1 MIIITGASDGLG
13 KELANLFKADGKKI
27 VNISRTP
34 LDFADENI
42 IADFADEAQL
52 KSAIRQLQALEGKI
66 ELFISNAGIYSS
78 GVTGDMDYDDI
89 QKVFR
94 VNTFAPMMLL
104 DGLIE
109 RIKADEAD
117 IAFVVSSV
125 ATKPSGE
132 DVYGP
137 SKWALK
143 GYAQNLQARF
153 KNSKTRVL
161 AFFPGG
167 FASSLF
173 EKAHRVSPI
182 DAQDLMRPGDVAKAL
197 KSQIDLPKNMET
209 SEMIVN
215 RK

>member
-13 KELANLFKADGKKI
+13 REFARLFKADGKKI
-27 VNISRTP
+27 INISRTP

-42 IADFADEAQL
+42 IADFSDETQL
-52 KSAIRQLQALEGKI
+52 KAAVQKIQALEGNI
-66 ELFISNAGIYSS
+66 ELFISNAGIYSE
-78 GVTGDMDYDDI
+78 GITGNMDYDNI
-89 QKVFR
+89 QKVFK

-104 DGLIE
+104 DGLID
-109 RIKADEAD
+109 RISRDEAD

-125 ATKPSGE
+125 ATKPSAE

-153 KNSKTRVL
+153 KDSKTRVL

-167 FASSLF
+167 FASNLF

-182 DAQDLMRPGDVAKAL
+182 KDQDLMRADDVAAAL

-209 SEMIVN
+209 SEIIVN